1 MLKKIL
7 LIFFII
13 GMLMCVS
20 AVSAVDNETASLE
33 KHNEKSFRELGREFN
48 VMEDNK
54 EYELENDYICSDER
68 DKDPILNVGN
78 VSIDGKGHTIDGS
91 GVSQGVF
98 VNSDNVTLKNLNF
111 VNCKNEFGSA
121 INGNGNTLNLINCT
135 FVNCYADYLT
145 VAMKNGLVAN
155 CTFINNNAKYICS
168 GLSFHFADENDT
180 SVIDNCIFA
189 DNYVGNETDNYYV
202 MTNGNLVIKNSI
214 FKGIEE
220 KNAIY
225 DHGNHNISVENCTFY
240 DNAILG
246 AAHTGTFTE
255 LWTTIMS
262 TGFYVELSKD
272 YIFDDKSDQSY
283 WNGIPVTRTNLH
295 LDGNGHT
302 IDARGSL
309 FFDVRSENVEFAN
322 INFRNLHMFLNT
334 FTTSVCF
341 RNCTFGGTAAGDLMI
356 KNNGTLSLINCS
368 GTLGAELHIR
378 SNKEST
384 LNIYKVKDIAIVRI
398 TNSTTVNIQYLN
410 GFHGNFQMTIIN

>member
-1 MLKKIL
+1 MLKRIL
-7 LIFFII
+7 FILAI
-13 GMLMCVS
+13 IAMLMCVS
-20 AVSAVDNETASLE
+20 AVSAVGNESISLE
-33 KHNEKSFRELGREFN
+33 KHDEKSFRELKVELN
-48 VMEDNK
+48 DMESNNDYK
-54 EYELENDYICSDER
+54 LENDYICSDES

-78 VSIDGKGHTIDGS
+78 VSIDGKGHTIDGN

-111 VNCKNEFGSA
+111 VNCKSEFGSA

-135 FVNCYADYLT
+135 FLNCYADYLT

-189 DNYVGNETDNYYV
+189 DNYVGDENDNHYV

-214 FKGIEE
+214 FKGIEK
-220 KNAIY
+220 KNAIW
-225 DHGNHNISVENCTFY
+225 DRGDCNISVENCTFY

-246 AAHTGTFTE
+246 AAHTGTFME
-255 LWTTIMS
+255 LWTTIMT

-272 YIFDDKSDQSY
+272 YVFNGATDQSY
-283 WNGIPVTRTNLH
+283 WNGVPITRTNLH
-295 LDGNGHT
+295 LDGKGHT
-302 IDARGSL
+302 IDAGGSL

-322 INFRNLHMFLNT
+322 INFKNLNNLRLNP

-341 RNCTFGGTAAGDLMI
+341 RNCTFAGIRNGNMEF
-356 KNNGTLSLINCS
+356 KNNGILSLIDCRGRYLSIYSYN
-368 GTLGAELHIR
+368 
-378 SNKEST
+378 EST
-384 LNIYKVKDIAIVRI
+384 LNIYKVGGVSAIYI
-398 TNSTTVNIQYLN
+398 TNSTTINIQNLYGYVLE
-410 GFHGNFQMTIIN
+410 FRMIFMK